1 MITILE
7 TENKDWGFWGTGKNY
22 LKRKKD
28 ITKLWNETAK
38 LIQKNSGLAP
48 EETQKLMDSRWGRH
62 TADSYMEEIS
72 TNVETFIKTADRRLT
87 KDRLIED
94 YRHYVDEHA
103 YPNPIPQKYHDFC
116 KELEKLSRKYGIVI
130 HALKARPFIMHGNSV
145 PDHVISELYQVPEI
159 ICHRSGLHRA
169 GVHDAAGTG
178 SAPASPELDR

>member
-1 MITILE
+1 MIMILE

-38 LIQKNSGLAP
+38 LIQKNSGLTP

-87 KDRLIED
+87 KERLIED

-130 HALKARPFIMHGNSV
+130 QAVGGVRFSTEDFNGYN
-145 PDHVISELYQVPEI
+145 PDLDSGDLIPEWE
-159 ICHRSGLHRA
+159 
-169 GVHDAAGTG
+169 D
-178 SAPASPELDR
+178 